1 MGNKDEKRVL
11 RMVLNMFFGVLIGIA
26 CMSIHLVLEYG
37 YSVSSGIEIEQL
49 TKEKLELEVKIL
61 KGDCAGN

>member
-1 MGNKDEKRVL
+1 
-11 RMVLNMFFGVLIGIA
+11 MVLNMFFGVLIGIA